1 LMYNPI
7 RSAPYTETFGDET
20 LESLVVDRP
29 LTDNLHPD
37 GQLVMQ
43 LSEIFLGD
51 KVDIRAI

>member
-1 LMYNPI
+1 MYKPI

-20 LESLVVDRP
+20 LESLLVDRP

-43 LSEIFLGD
+43 LSEIFIGD
-51 KVDIRAI
+51 KVDIGTI